1 MWLVVQQPLQAASS
15 ASLLAD
21 FVFFSITVSVVES
34 FWVLCQ
40 PHFTSREAGT
50 YILVTVQKRTFM
62 IFVSKITSLNNL
74 CNILASTFK
83 P

>member
-1 MWLVVQQPLQAASS
+1 MRLAVQQPLQAASS
-15 ASLLAD
+15 ASLFAD

-40 PHFTSREAGT
+40 SHFTSREAGT
-50 YILVTVQKRTFM
+50 YILVTVQKRKFM
-62 IFVSKITSLNNL
+62 TFVSKITNLNNL